1 MSRLQSVGLLLV
13 GLSLTLGLF
22 TRLGCLIAILMLSL
36 FYLSAIPTT
45 GVPVTGQEG
54 NYLLVSKNLIEL
66 AAVLVVMAFRTERIA
81 GIDLLLQSRRAGA
94 AVSYTHLTLPTSDLV

>member
-1 MSRLQSVGLLLV
+1 
-13 GLSLTLGLF
+13 
-22 TRLGCLIAILMLSL
+22 MLSL

-66 AAVLVVMAFRTERIA
+66 AAVVVVMAFRTERIA
-81 GIDLLLQSRRAGA
+81 GIDVLLQSRRADRSTRQTA
-94 AVSYTHLTLPTSDLV
+94 A